1 MHSKE
6 PEDMLRRLNR
16 RLKSDETTGF
26 GSHSKDN
33 SGRYYT
39 KSGIPNVNK
48 IGLGWLENISWYHTL
63 IQMSTG
69 KFLLLVFAIYLLLNL
84 FFTLIYAAI
93 GIEYLSGVE
102 RGNAVQD
109 FLEMFFFSAQ
119 TFTTVG
125 YGRIS
130 PIGYITSFVAT
141 FEAFIGL
148 LSFAIATGLFFARF
162 SKPESHIRF
171 SKNAIISPFKD
182 GKALMFRLASF
193 KNNNISDIEVKILL
207 AIKEEENGEIVNKF
221 YPLDTVIDKIN
232 LLSLSWTLVH
242 PINENSPLLG
252 FDENDMKTTPFEV
265 MVFVKGFD
273 EIYSNQVITRTSYL
287 NSEIIWNAKFK
298 IMYRPDEKNSTTIL
312 DFSLIDEF
320 ERFN

>member
-1 MHSKE
+1 
-6 PEDMLRRLNR
+6 MLRRLNR

-26 GSHSKDN
+26 DAHSKDN

-39 KSGIPNVNK
+39 KSGVPNVK
-48 IGLGWLENISWYHTL
+48 KTGLGWLENISWYHTL

-69 KFLLLVFAIYLLLNL
+69 KFLLLVFAVYLLLNL
-84 FFTLIYAAI
+84 FFTLIYATI

-130 PIGYITSFVAT
+130 PVGHFTSFIAT

-162 SKPESHIRF
+162 SKPESHIKF
-171 SKNAIISPFKD
+171 SKNALISPFKD
-182 GKALMFRLASF
+182 GKALMLRLASF
-193 KNNNISDIEVKILL
+193 KNNNISDIEVKLLL
-207 AIKEEENGEIVNKF
+207 AIKEEENGEMVNKF
-221 YPLDTVIDKIN
+221 YQLDTVINRIN
-232 LLSLSWTLVH
+232 LLSLSWTIVH
-242 PINENSPLLG
+242 PVNEQSPLWG
-252 FDENDMKTTPFEV
+252 IDENDMKITPFEI

-287 NSEIIWNAKFK
+287 NNEIIWNARFK
-298 IMYRPDEKNSTTIL
+298 IMYRPDEKHNTTIL
-312 DFSLIDEF
+312 DFSLIDVYDKG
-320 ERFN
+320 N

>member
-1 MHSKE
+1 
-6 PEDMLRRLNR
+6 MLRRLNR

-39 KSGIPNVNK
+39 KSGVPNVHK
-48 IGLGWLENISWYHTL
+48 TGLGWLENISWYHTL

-84 FFTLIYAAI
+84 FFTMIYAAI
-93 GIEYLSGVE
+93 GIEYLAGVE
-102 RGNAVQD
+102 RGSAFED
-109 FLEMFFFSAQ
+109 FLEIFFFSAQ
-119 TFTTVG
+119 TFTTVR

-130 PIGYITSFVAT
+130 PVGHFTSFIAT

-171 SKNAIISPFKD
+171 SKNALISPFKE
-182 GKALMFRLASF
+182 GQALMFRLASY
-193 KNNNISDIEVKILL
+193 KNNNISDIEVKVLL

-232 LLSLSWTLVH
+232 LLSLSWTIVH
-242 PINENSPLLG
+242 PVDENSPLWG
-252 FDENDMKTTPFEV
+252 FDANDIKTNPFEI

-287 NSEIIWNAKFK
+287 NSEIICNAKFK
-298 IMYRPDEKNSTTIL
+298 MMYRADQKNSTTIL
-312 DFSLIDEF
+312 DFSLMDVYDKV
-320 ERFN
+320 N

>member
-1 MHSKE
+1 MK
-6 PEDMLRRLNR
+6 PLDLVRTVKITVED
-16 RLKSDETTGF
+16 T
-26 GSHSKDN
+26 
-33 SGRYYT
+33 
-39 KSGIPNVNK
+39 IQNVHK
-48 IGLGWLENISWYHTL
+48 AGLGWLENISWYHTL

-84 FFTLIYAAI
+84 FFTLVYAAI

-102 RGNAVQD
+102 RGNAIQD

-130 PIGYITSFVAT
+130 PIGHITSFVAT

-252 FDENDMKTTPFEV
+252 FDENDIKTTPFEV

-320 ERFN
+320 ERFNRDNF